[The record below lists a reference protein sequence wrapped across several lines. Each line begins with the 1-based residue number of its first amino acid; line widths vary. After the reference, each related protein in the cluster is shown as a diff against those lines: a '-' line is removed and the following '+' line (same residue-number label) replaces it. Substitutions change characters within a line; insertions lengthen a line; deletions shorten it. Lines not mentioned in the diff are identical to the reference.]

1 MRHVSQAT
9 TQTTCLE
16 PLQKIPLYRPG
27 ITLVRNRMLG
37 RGRMPSL
44 TTPIPTA
51 SQPAPNEGSSSPSE
65 RVPITVPRTSQQI
78 RGHSGRATRVGPRA
92 PREIADI
99 RFQNRVSEIV
109 FQKTVSKRA
118 NPKTISNYRSPIM
131 IACPI
136 FRILEQDYFRPQV
149 DPTSCSKVFATTQDT
164 TPS

>member
-1 MRHVSQAT
+1 MERLIIAICFFLS
-9 TQTTCLE
+9 
-16 PLQKIPLYRPG
+16 
-27 ITLVRNRMLG
+27 

-44 TTPIPTA
+44 PLLSLRPRSLHLMRAYLPRRARSNYRSTNKLANTGTFGPLD
-51 SQPAPNEGSSSPSE
+51 SSRP
-65 RVPITVPRTSQQI
+65 P
-78 RGHSGRATRVGPRA
+78 G

-109 FQKTVSKRA
+109 FEKTVSERV